1 MVMPGKAVGTL
12 SGGVIATA
20 RTPNQ
25 GVPGLARSSG
35 DKGGVESIRLNLT
48 DPLDPPSD
56 ASTAKW
62 QPVAS
67 EVMNRP
73 SNRRGHTHI
82 SGRARVGTFNGSDI
96 PFSAIPPD
104 LRCGKGVKFIS
115 N

>member
-35 DKGGVESIRLNLT
+35 DKGGVESIRLNPT

-67 EVMNRP
+67 EVKNRP
-73 SNRRGHTHI
+73 SNRRGHTE
-82 SGRARVGTFNGSDI
+82 SSEVMNRPAFEEVATRGQEPTVSPKRAADQT
-96 PFSAIPPD
+96 
-104 LRCGKGVKFIS
+104 
-115 N
+115 

>member
-35 DKGGVESIRLNLT
+35 DKGGVESIRLNPI

-67 EVMNRP
+67 GVTHRP
-73 SNRRGHTHI
+73 SNRRGHNESSEVTHRPAFEEVATRGQEPTVSPI
-82 SGRARVGTFNGSDI
+82 W
-96 PFSAIPPD
+96 D
-104 LRCGKGVKFIS
+104 LPG
-115 N
+115 

>member
-25 GVPGLARSSG
+25 GVPRLARSSG
-35 DKGGVESIRLNLT
+35 DKGGVESIRLNPT

-56 ASTAKW
+56 ASTAKR

-67 EVMNRP
+67 EVTHRP
-73 SNRRGHTHI
+73 SNTGVGI
-82 SGRARVGTFNGSDI
+82 PKAARSRI
-96 PFSAIPPD
+96 D
-104 LRCGKGVKFIS
+104 LLSKR
-115 N
+115 